1 MVEVITIIKVTV
13 VATITV
19 IIKVETIIMV
29 VIIVNNRNNS
39 KIVVIAIIVIAA
51 NSKTGCSLA
60 SCTSRM
66 LDPQVKSVPKNFP
79 DLGTDSG

>member
-1 MVEVITIIKVTV
+1 
-13 VATITV
+13 
-19 IIKVETIIMV
+19 MV

-39 KIVVIAIIVIAA
+39 KIVVIAIIVIIAA